1 MSVVSPALWTA
12 CGQGRV
18 AEVRQLLADGADIEE
33 RGGPG
38 AFTTPLLF
46 AASNSHVLVARV
58 LLEHGV
64 DVSARDICG
73 STPLHWAAIQGLDEM
88 TRLLPAYGADVSSKS
103 IAGWT
108 PEDLATSFSHPQVA
122 AMLKA
127 ERVCRA

>member
-1 MSVVSPALWTA
+1 MPVVPPALWTA

-46 AASNSHVLVARV
+46 AASKSFVEVVRV
-58 LLEHGV
+58 LLEHGA
-64 DVSARDICG
+64 DVSARDSG

-88 TRLLPAYGADVSSKS
+88 TRLLLAYGADVSSKS

-108 PEDLATSFSHPQVA
+108 PEDL
-122 AMLKA
+122 
-127 ERVCRA
+127 